1 MCVCVCVFIKL
12 HITAQSGPVIY
23 LFYATACNPPGGVLF
38 VYIFL
43 ARNARASSHN
53 SYLHYDGSRPELQSL
68 DINYNALP
76 GEKYGDENAGNGG
89 QACPPPTH
97 G

>member
-1 MCVCVCVFIKL
+1 MPMHPDTTPL
-12 HITAQSGPVIY
+12 LT
-23 LFYATACNPPGGVLF
+23 
-38 VYIFL
+38 
-43 ARNARASSHN
+43 
-53 SYLHYDGSRPELQSL
+53 HYDGSCPERDSF

-97 G
+97 E